1 MKTIIIL
8 LNFLLISLM
17 LYSFLNSKVVE
28 YFSGCPSGQNN
39 AVTRQS
45 SQLSQN
51 EQQLFKLEE
60 KYKQLFAMTMMQ
72 NMQIKANGQNAKQL
86 SGDVLDEK
94 DSKMKELNDLEKG
107 YKGGGSSS
115 VGGGGQGLNK
125 LGRIMAKSPNTS
137 V

>member
-1 MKTIIIL
+1 
-8 LNFLLISLM
+8 M

-72 NMQIKANGQNAKQL
+72 NMQIAANGQNAKQL

-125 LGRIMAKSPNTS
+125 LGRIMAKSPNSS

>member
-28 YFSGCPSGQNN
+28 YFSGCPAGQNN

-51 EQQLFKLEE
+51 EQQLLKLEE
-60 KYKQLFAMTMMQ
+60 KYKQLNSLSVFQ
-72 NMQIKANGQNAKQL
+72 SMQIAANGQNAKQL

-94 DSKMKELNDLEKG
+94 DSKMKELDGLEKG

-125 LGRIMAKSPNTS
+125 LGKVMAKSPNTS